1 MMVTKGNVSTCP
13 RTPRRVPQALH
24 QQRNCFY
31 RAGPARP
38 GPTAPTFEPFT
49 TTNTTPPPTEQPQEN
64 GKGRR
69 RCRAAP
75 LECFVRVRAPT
86 KCRAR
91 RRRRRY
97 RGVERGLVSN
107 IEAGLAYHQHCRR
120 CRCRCLPAAVLRP
133 PRAGVG
139 WRWRRRTDSRP
150 ARRVRPP
157 VQWACASGIACV
169 TVRGSTEDLDKEP
182 RCTGPGTRVVAGQHG
197 GAIRGNWRGDP
208 AVAEGKSIQ
217 VQVSSSDLC
226 GSVHQRRS
234 RAAHRDRPGILQA

>member
-75 LECFVRVRAPT
+75 LECFMRVRAPT
-86 KCRAR
+86 KR
-91 RRRRRY
+91 RSQDSDDA
-97 RGVERGLVSN
+97 LA
-107 IEAGLAYHQHCRR
+107 AG
-120 CRCRCLPAAVLRP
+120 
-133 PRAGVG
+133 
-139 WRWRRRTDSRP
+139 RP
-150 ARRVRPP
+150 AQNLFHWSRSWV
-157 VQWACASGIACV
+157 VIMFQSQVASLA
-169 TVRGSTEDLDKEP
+169 GS
-182 RCTGPGTRVVAGQHG
+182 
-197 GAIRGNWRGDP
+197 
-208 AVAEGKSIQ
+208 
-217 VQVSSSDLC
+217 
-226 GSVHQRRS
+226 
-234 RAAHRDRPGILQA
+234 